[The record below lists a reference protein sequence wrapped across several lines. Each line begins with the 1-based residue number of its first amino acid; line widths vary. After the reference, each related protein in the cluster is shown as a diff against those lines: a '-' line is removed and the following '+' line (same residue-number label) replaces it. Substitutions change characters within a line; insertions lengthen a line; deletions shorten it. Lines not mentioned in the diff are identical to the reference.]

1 MNYVEGCWGA
11 GYHRHSQTT
20 LLPQDPGLI
29 LPGIRG
35 NGKGQV
41 QQGRSAQFPGLAVL
55 VVQQLICR
63 FIIYYSFMDRIPI
76 NASLHFFGNIG

>member
-1 MNYVEGCWGA
+1 MNYVEGCLGA
-11 GYHRHSQTT
+11 SYHRPRQTT

-29 LPGIRG
+29 HPGIRG